1 MPDRSLTCSRAG
13 VPPCPPKPAWF
24 HRLEEILGALR
35 SMTSTHLDRSAV
47 GANFEGDERQRCQN
61 LRSVGTGADIVV
73 ALADSRG
80 DRAGVHAACL
90 RVESDATPCGIV
102 PLAFWIGPGTGGSG
116 GSFAA
121 GLWLRHLLRGV
132 VGWGTFAVADSV
144 YRTVQPCQRIAW
156 PPYGG
161 HRLSRGQQLL
171 TRRTELRYVDS

>member
-1 MPDRSLTCSRAG
+1 MPDRSLTYSRAG
-13 VPPCPPKPAWF
+13 TSPMPAQPAWF
-24 HRLEEILGALR
+24 HRLDEILGALR
-35 SMTSTHLDRSAV
+35 AMTSTHFDRLAV
-47 GANFEGDERQRCQN
+47 GVNFEGDERQRCQN

-80 DRAGVHAACL
+80 DLAGVHAACL

-102 PLAFWIGPGTGGSG
+102 QLAFWTGPGIAGSG

-156 PPYGG
+156 PPYAG
-161 HRLSRGQQLL
+161 HRRSRGQQLL

>member
-1 MPDRSLTCSRAG
+1 
-13 VPPCPPKPAWF
+13 
-24 HRLEEILGALR
+24 
-35 SMTSTHLDRSAV
+35 MTSTHLNRAAV
-47 GANFEGDERQRCQN
+47 GVNFEGDERQRCQN

-102 PLAFWIGPGTGGSG
+102 QLAFWTGPGIGGSG

-156 PPYGG
+156 PPYAG
-161 HRLSRGQQLL
+161 HRRSRGQQLL
-171 TRRTELRYVDS
+171 TRRTEFRYVDS